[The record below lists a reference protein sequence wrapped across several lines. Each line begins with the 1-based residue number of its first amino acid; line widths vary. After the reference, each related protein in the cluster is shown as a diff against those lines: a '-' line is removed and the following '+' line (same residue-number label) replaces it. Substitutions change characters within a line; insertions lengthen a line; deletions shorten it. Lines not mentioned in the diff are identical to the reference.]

1 MKVESTEK
9 ERDFYFDKLRDI
21 EILCQLPA
29 LTQLKVR
36 PSTRASLLPMY
47 SCSTMTPLRIALC
60 SRGKL
65 RRCGVGEQQ

>member
-36 PSTRASLLPMY
+36 PLP
-47 SCSTMTPLRIALC
+47 LC
-60 SRGKL
+60 AYAQL
-65 RRCGVGEQQ
+65 CLPPC